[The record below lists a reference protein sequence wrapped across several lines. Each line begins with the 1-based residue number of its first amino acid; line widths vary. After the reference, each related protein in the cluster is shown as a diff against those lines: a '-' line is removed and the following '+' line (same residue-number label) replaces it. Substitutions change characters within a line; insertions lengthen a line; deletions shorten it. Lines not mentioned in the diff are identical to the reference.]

1 MRYDLRDLRLLVAVV
16 EAGGIAAA
24 ARRVHLS
31 VSALSERITAL
42 EAGAGLPLLA
52 RGARGSA
59 PTAAGLELA
68 AHARAV
74 LLQAERLDGA
84 VAAWRG
90 REQGE
95 VRLMA
100 NSNALASFLPD
111 VLARFLAR
119 HPDVQIDLR
128 EALSDE
134 IARAIRAGE
143 AELGVAAG
151 TADLSGLEV
160 RPFRKDRLVLLV
172 PEGHALAVRK
182 RVSYAETLDEAF
194 VGLDEGAA
202 IQSYIADHAAR
213 LGRSLKPRIRLRS
226 FEGVARMVA
235 AGAGIAIVPASTV
248 TRAQRDA
255 GARVVDLTDAW
266 AVRDLVICISAGRVV
281 PRLVERLVGSLCS
294 DEEAP

>member
-1 MRYDLRDLRLLVAVV
+1 MRYDLRDLQLLVAVV

-42 EAGAGLPLLA
+42 EDGAGLPLLT

-59 PTAAGLELA
+59 PTPAGLELA

-74 LLQAERLDGA
+74 LLQTERLDGA

-95 VRLMA
+95 VRVMA

-172 PEGHALAVRK
+172 PAGHPLAARR
-182 RVSYAETLDEAF
+182 RVSYAETLDEPF

-202 IQSYIADHAAR
+202 IQTYIADHAAR

-235 AGAGIAIVPASTV
+235 AGAGVAIVPASTV
-248 TRAQRDA
+248 TRVQRDN
-255 GARVVDLTDAW
+255 GIRVVDLTDSW
-266 AVRDLVICISAGRVV
+266 SVRDLVICIPTGRVV
-281 PRLVERLVGSLCS
+281 PRLVERLAESLCCK
-294 DEEAP
+294 DEGP

>member
-31 VSALSERITAL
+31 VSALSERIAAL
-42 EAGAGLPLLA
+42 EEGAGLPLLT
-52 RGARGSA
+52 RGARGST
-59 PTAAGLELA
+59 PTPAGLELA

-90 REQGE
+90 RERGE
-95 VRLMA
+95 VRLLA

-143 AELGVAAG
+143 ADLGVAAG
-151 TADLSGLEV
+151 TADLSGLQV
-160 RPFRKDRLVLLV
+160 QPFRRDRLVLLV
-172 PEGHALAVRK
+172 PAGHPFAAK
-182 RVSYAETLDEAF
+182 QRVSYAETLDEAF

-202 IQSYIADHAAR
+202 IQTYIADHAAR

-226 FEGVARMVA
+226 FEGVARMVV

-248 TRAQRDA
+248 TRAQREG

-266 AVRDLVICISAGRVV
+266 AVRDLVICLPAGRPV
-281 PRLVERLVGSLCS
+281 PPLVERLATSLS
-294 DEEAP
+294 DPGPAL